1 MTADFGIMIRI
12 RINDPDKMGIKENCR
27 VGE

>member
-1 MTADFGIMIRI
+1 MTEDFGIMIRI
-12 RINDPDKMGIKENCR
+12 RISVPDKMGIKENCR